1 MKQRTLFL
9 LLLSALLLLCA
20 CGGNGASLSPE
31 AQKLVGS
38 WGYDHDPET
47 VVLQLRSNG
56 RAVYEE
62 KEYAFAC
69 TQERIDLSGG
79 DGAELQLRYE
89 ADETGILL
97 YRPVV
102 YFCEG
107 TSDGLAGS
115 WRDAGN
121 RLSFVFTPDGQFS
134 EDDTFSGTFTVDEAA
149 GTFTLHYAGPFD
161 DTTCYFT
168 LGADRLLV
176 EYPWHMVKIK

>member
-1 MKQRTLFL
+1 MKRRTLIP

-20 CGGNGASLSPE
+20 CGNGASLPPE

-62 KEYAFAC
+62 KEYAFTC
-69 TQERIDLSGG
+69 TKDRIELSGG
-79 DGAELQLRYE
+79 EGTRLHLRYE

-107 TSDGLAGS
+107 TADGLVGS
-115 WRDAGN
+115 WKDGEN

-134 EDDTFSGTFTVDEAA
+134 EDETFSGTFTVDEAA
-149 GTFTLHYAGPFD
+149 GSFTLRYAGPFD
-161 DTTCYFT
+161 DTICYFSLET
-168 LGADRLLV
+168 DRLLV